1 MFWIRDMMI
10 REVSTYFYCHVS
22 ETKWALQYDWSKI
35 NIRSKFDPSVRRRV
49 VRWTFLQHGIS
60 LTPCWG
66 SIMAMRWTT
75 FYHHSVDC
83 NHGYHRCFFIISLFI
98 EQMDFRLSW
107 LALSTHCTTT
117 CRVQTRLERKHRNS
131 TKNPARN
138 ELTVSSRS
146 TWSCWWA
153 WSRRSPRRRP
163 GEHFVFNHQDLLY
176 RILKPALMQR
186 AGVQFDHPT
195 GIYNHISLDICL
207 GITKMYFLSN
217 YHCFRRFGSLLPI
230 SSCGTG
236 TNWVGVDSRAGLKI
250 RDRLLAHP
258 NPSS

>member
-1 MFWIRDMMI
+1 MSIAIWLIEDKNMYNMYNI
-10 REVSTYFYCHVS
+10 
-22 ETKWALQYDWSKI
+22 SK
-35 NIRSKFDPSVRRRV
+35 SDPSVRRRV

-117 CRVQTRLERKHRNS
+117 CRVQTRLERKHRNL

-195 GIYNHISLDICL
+195 GIFN
-207 GITKMYFLSN
+207 
-217 YHCFRRFGSLLPI
+217 
-230 SSCGTG
+230 
-236 TNWVGVDSRAGLKI
+236 
-250 RDRLLAHP
+250 
-258 NPSS
+258 

>member
-1 MFWIRDMMI
+1 
-10 REVSTYFYCHVS
+10 
-22 ETKWALQYDWSKI
+22 
-35 NIRSKFDPSVRRRV
+35 
-49 VRWTFLQHGIS
+49 
-60 LTPCWG
+60 
-66 SIMAMRWTT
+66 
-75 FYHHSVDC
+75 
-83 NHGYHRCFFIISLFI
+83 
-98 EQMDFRLSW
+98 MDFRLSW
-107 LALSTHCTTT
+107 LVLSTHCTTT
-117 CRVQTRLERKHRNS
+117 CRVQTRLERKHRNP

-153 WSRRSPRRRP
+153 WWRRSPRRRP

-195 GIYNHISLDICL
+195 GIHNQSLDICL
-207 GITKMYFLSN
+207 EITKMYFHSN
-217 YHCFRRFGSLLPI
+217 YRRYRRFGSLLPI

-236 TNWVGVDSRAGLKI
+236 ANWVGVDSRAGLKI

>member
-1 MFWIRDMMI
+1 MFL
-10 REVSTYFYCHVS
+10 
-22 ETKWALQYDWSKI
+22 KQNALQYDRSKI
-35 NIRSKFDPSVRRRV
+35 NIRSKFDPSVRRGV

-117 CRVQTRLERKHRNS
+117 CRVQTRLERKHRNL

-146 TWSCWWA
+146 TWSYWWA

-163 GEHFVFNHQDLLY
+163 GRHCVFNHQDLLH

-195 GIYNHISLDICL
+195 GIHNHKSGYLLGNYYDVLPFKLSLFQAFWKLITNLILRDWNQLSWHWFQSRFENKRQTACASTSIS
-207 GITKMYFLSN
+207 
-217 YHCFRRFGSLLPI
+217 
-230 SSCGTG
+230 
-236 TNWVGVDSRAGLKI
+236 
-250 RDRLLAHP
+250 
-258 NPSS
+258 

>member
-117 CRVQTRLERKHRNS
+117 CRVQTRLKRKHRNP
-131 TKNPARN
+131 TKIP
-138 ELTVSSRS
+138 
-146 TWSCWWA
+146 
-153 WSRRSPRRRP
+153 P
-163 GEHFVFNHQDLLY
+163 
-176 RILKPALMQR
+176 
-186 AGVQFDHPT
+186 
-195 GIYNHISLDICL
+195 
-207 GITKMYFLSN
+207 
-217 YHCFRRFGSLLPI
+217 
-230 SSCGTG
+230 G
-236 TNWVGVDSRAGLKI
+236 TNSLSRAGAPGVVDERGREDLRGGGQVNISSSTTKI
-250 RDRLLAHP
+250 FYIG
-258 NPSS
+258 SSNQRWCRGPVYSLTIPQVFITI

>member
-1 MFWIRDMMI
+1 MFL
-10 REVSTYFYCHVS
+10 
-22 ETKWALQYDWSKI
+22 KQNALQYDRSKI
-35 NIRSKFDPSVRRRV
+35 NIRSKFDPSVRRGV

-117 CRVQTRLERKHRNS
+117 CRVQTRLERKHRNL

-195 GIYNHISLDICL
+195 GIYNHNFGYLL
-207 GITKMYFLSN
+207 GN
-217 YHCFRRFGSLLPI
+217 Y
-230 SSCGTG
+230 
-236 TNWVGVDSRAGLKI
+236 
-250 RDRLLAHP
+250 
-258 NPSS
+258 